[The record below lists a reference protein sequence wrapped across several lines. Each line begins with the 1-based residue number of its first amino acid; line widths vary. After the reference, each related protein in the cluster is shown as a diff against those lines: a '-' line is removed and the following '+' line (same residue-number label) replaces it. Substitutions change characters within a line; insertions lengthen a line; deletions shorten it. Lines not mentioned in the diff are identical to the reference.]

1 MFSGLLNPLRR
12 NIGVRLSLATCR
24 KLETLCTVT
33 DLAPSELVRLL
44 IETTDPGAVATSR
57 VAEPREEEVCP
68 GPDGASLVK

>member
-1 MFSGLLNPLRR
+1 MARPMNFPI
-12 NIGVRLSLATCR
+12 NIGVRLSLANCR

-57 VAEPREEEVCP
+57 VAEPRKEEVLRTVL
-68 GPDGASLVK
+68 DGGSVVK